1 MLEAKVTRVEVIEEE
16 TIVDVVEVNRE
27 DVEAIHQLPVHGGMP
42 IIHRIK
48 KTGPFLNL

>member
-1 MLEAKVTRVEVIEEE
+1 MLEAKVIKVEDIVEE

-42 IIHRIK
+42 TIHRIK
-48 KTGPFLNL
+48 KTGLFLNL